1 MNVHSESYL
10 LRLLTC
16 IFICT
21 LQHRSP
27 KMETGHGE
35 QSAMRL
41 SAHRESQNISIVPP
55 PSDPAH
61 SSRYAASH
69 ACMQSCSVTTALQN
83 SLNAVRWDNSQQH
96 HIPNKYCA
104 SSCNVPT
111 LPSSSDAPPF
121 RPEEIGSLISNPFLY
136 CKNFQYPGS
145 ISNPDKN
152 VEIASSV
159 LLEGAALQAKKMT
172 CM

>member
-1 MNVHSESYL
+1 M
-10 LRLLTC
+10 
-16 IFICT
+16 FILSHIYFAFSPASSSAAPLAQDGSRSQGTVSACGLMRT
-21 LQHRSP
+21 ESP
-27 KMETGHGE
+27 KIF
-35 QSAMRL
+35 QSFP
-41 SAHRESQNISIVPP
+41 HPV
-55 PSDPAH
+55 PAH

-159 LLEGAALQAKKMT
+159 LLEGRHFKRRR
-172 CM
+172 